1 MRRGGRLCCPTILCG
16 GVHKLG
22 DNVPRA
28 ATGGPTVPS
37 NTFAV
42 NIRLFGDAEY
52 AAEGSWLCTTALCC
66 ALFLYLGDS
75 RCFDA
80 HPWWG
85 LPARWYAPWW
95 GLPCGGW
102 APGVLIRN
110 LGRSSWRFDTQ
121 PWGRGPSDLDNAKIK
136 LLKDANNLGRP
147 SSSVL
152 ARAARR
158 PSSSSSCQSGVGVL
172 LSKLIRKPSLILS
185 LEVPLGSRVGR
196 KSTSDLPEAP
206 HSRCSLLRILPR
218 RVQRESSSRH
228 PPSFCGSRRE

>member
-1 MRRGGRLCCPTILCG
+1 MRSMSRKVRGYARRRFVAPSSSTSGIPGALMRTLG
-16 GVHKLG
+16 GGSRRVGTHLG
-22 DNVPRA
+22 
-28 ATGGPTVPS
+28 
-37 NTFAV
+37 
-42 NIRLFGDAEY
+42 
-52 AAEGSWLCTTALCC
+52 
-66 ALFLYLGDS
+66 GDS
-75 RCFDA
+75 
-80 HPWWG
+80 
-85 LPARWYAPWW
+85 PA
-95 GLPCGGW
+95 GG

-121 PWGRGPSDLDNAKIK
+121 PWGGPSDLNNVKIK

-172 LSKLIRKPSLILS
+172 LSKLIRKPSLLLS

-218 RVQRESSSRH
+218 RVQREGTSRR
-228 PPSFCGSRRE
+228 PPSFFGSRGE